1 MNISKCSIGKIS
13 KIYEILMTENGYP
26 NPDKLK
32 AIFIFWLTS
41 FNILLELNNFPK
53 HKELNLHLWY
63 LNSQGLNLRK
73 KDRRIKINFKRK
85 IIHAL
90 FFLKFFNK
98 SILPGG
104 QSSNQTVLDRVL
116 SIFLLGTLSRNE
128 SKSNDHL
135 RKIFF
140 SRINDLV
147 DKDVFKVLSNFMP
160 DFFFSNI
167 ILNSSLPTQYVGSM
181 SIAHDEPFN
190 KIFFQSP
197 APHIVGYV
205 HGGFY
210 GEYLKNRFED
220 LEKVLSDEYFG
231 WGLEDHNQ
239 IQNRFLI
246 HPATDRQIKHL
257 FWLGSAPVNK
267 LSESYF
273 RGIEVITSDADVY
286 MNWIANV
293 NQEIIYSIHP
303 SEIDKKYNGVF
314 QRSCFSSDCQ
324 DSFKQECLH
333 VIDRPGQTYLYKC
346 IYESLP
352 FVLIYNKSWLPLFK
366 PKFVKFLELLH
377 EHNLLYWHHDKES
390 FLSNVIMANR
400 ATTFEKNKFTI
411 LRNFLENDK

>member
-1 MNISKCSIGKIS
+1 MNISKSSIGKIS
-13 KIYEILMTENGYP
+13 KIYGILMTENGYP
-26 NPDKLK
+26 SPDKLE
-32 AIFIFWLTS
+32 ALFIFWLTS

-63 LNSQGLNLRK
+63 LNVQGLDLRK

-85 IIHAL
+85 IIHSL

-104 QSSNQTVLDRVL
+104 QSSNPTVLDRVL
-116 SIFLLGTLSRNE
+116 SIFLSRTLSRIE
-128 SKSNDHL
+128 SKYNDHL
-135 RKIFF
+135 RKFFF

-147 DKDVFKVLSNFMP
+147 DKDVYKVLSNFMP

-167 ILNSSLPTQYVGSM
+167 IYKSLPNQYVGSM

-220 LEKVLSDEYFG
+220 LEKALSDEYIG
-231 WGLEDHNQ
+231 WGLEERNQ
-239 IQNRFLI
+239 KQNRFLI
-246 HPATDRQIKHL
+246 HPATDRQIKYL
-257 FWLGSAPVNK
+257 VWLGAAPVDK
-267 LSESYF
+267 LTESYF
-273 RGIEVITSDADVY
+273 RGIEVIKSDADEY
-286 MNWIANV
+286 MNWIAYV
-293 NQEIIYSIHP
+293 NQEITYFIHP

-314 QRSCFSSDCQ
+314 HRSCTSGDWQ
-324 DSFKQECLH
+324 DSTKQECLH
-333 VIDRPGQTYLYKC
+333 VIDRPGHTYLYKC

-352 FVLIYNKSWLPLFK
+352 FVLVYNKNWLPLLK
-366 PKFVKFLELLH
+366 PKFVKFLKLLH

-400 ATTFEKNKFTI
+400 TTSFKKNKFII
-411 LRNFLENDK
+411 LRNFLENDI